1 MATRDPVFEVHLAK
15 RTQFQ

>member
-1 MATRDPVFEVHLAK
+1 MATRDPVFEIHLAK